1 MHKVMVVDDEPIVRL
16 ALKSLANWENHGFD
30 LSFEAFNGKQAL
42 ELLKKNPDIDIV
54 ITDINMPVMDGLELI
69 SRLKERGDGIGIV
82 VLSAYDDY
90 NFVRQAFK
98 LGVMD
103 YILKT
108 DMEPDNILK
117 ILKGIVSRI
126 KKTDLSHTEKASQER
141 DTKLMKERFL
151 KELIE
156 QDEIADP
163 ESRAA
168 DLNIRICKDCNV
180 LCCLLIDGYK
190 EVSERYDGSNQK
202 LLTASVQ
209 NAVNQILT
217 ETKSGEVLVVTP
229 EEYIVFFSFPNASPV
244 HIREKIVEVLGK
256 IKYSLRMYINIGVSI
271 GVSTIKTGLAES
283 KQLYKEASANARLR
297 FVFGKGRIIFPEY
310 INNIPKKE
318 VNTLIGKET
327 GVVSA
332 LRELNKEK
340 IIENLE
346 KLFDILKN
354 SNIDRIDNTYAC
366 YMEVVFLIIS
376 CLKERNEDI
385 GSILGEN
392 VNLYNT
398 ITKFETQEEI
408 NEWLK
413 ETVRTVVDRLTDK
426 RDAKVN
432 RTVTRV
438 QEFVKD
444 NYNKDITLKAASDY
458 VGLSESHLSYVF
470 TKMTGET
477 FTDYVT
483 RIRIEKAKELLE
495 MTNMKVYEV
504 SVNVGYANVEHF
516 SRVFKKITGI
526 SPNSYK
532 SL

>member
-16 ALKSLANWENHGFD
+16 ALKSLANWEKHDFD
-30 LSFEAFNGKQAL
+30 LSFEASNGKQAL
-42 ELLKKNPDIDIV
+42 EILEANPDIEIV
-54 ITDINMPVMDGLELI
+54 VTDINMPVMDGLELI
-69 SRLKERGDGIGIV
+69 SRLKELEKSIGIV

-126 KKTDLSHTEKASQER
+126 KKADLSGIEKAAQER
-141 DTKLMKERFL
+141 DTKLIKKMFL

-156 QDEIADP
+156 LDEVSAP

-168 DLNIRICKDCNV
+168 DLNLHICKDCNV
-180 LCCLLIDGYK
+180 VCCLLIDGYK
-190 EVSERYDGSNQK
+190 EVNERYDGSSQK

-217 ETKSGEVLVVTP
+217 ETKSGEVLSVAP
-229 EEYIVFFSFPNASPV
+229 EEYIIFLSFPNISSS
-244 HIREKIVEVLGK
+244 HIREKIVELLGK
-256 IKYSLRMYINIGVSI
+256 IKYSLRVYINVSVSI
-271 GVSTIKTGLAES
+271 GVSTVKTGLAEM

-310 INNIPKKE
+310 INNLPKKE
-318 VNTLIGKET
+318 VNTLIGKEAQ
-327 GVVSA
+327 VASA
-332 LRELNKEK
+332 LRELTKEK
-340 IIENLE
+340 IIEGLE

-366 YMEVVFLIIS
+366 YMEIVFLVIN
-376 CLKERNEDI
+376 CLKERSEDI

-392 VNLYNT
+392 INFYNT
-398 ITKFETQEEI
+398 ITRFETQEEI

-413 ETVRTVVDRLTDK
+413 DTVVTVVDRLADK

-444 NYNKDITLKAASDY
+444 NYNKDINLKAASDY

-516 SRVFKKITGI
+516 SRVFKKITGL